1 MGLTDRP
8 ADLANSRPSPPPQ
21 GGGGDVLTRALAVR
35 LRILDAHHDRMRDL
49 SRSRRPALVADVGD
63 DESAVRLEPRLR
75 DPVPGTRRLDF
86 ALLSHG
92 LQLDATA
99 QRLLIELHRFTGAA
113 LQVDIRAQ
121 QDLAHKF
128 DFDLLVE

>member
-1 MGLTDRP
+1 MTIR
-8 ADLANSRPSPPPQ
+8 
-21 GGGGDVLTRALAVR
+21 
-35 LRILDAHHDRMRDL
+35 
-49 SRSRRPALVADVGD
+49 GD